1 MASGLIDA
9 FFVPEPIL
17 LEQGHGFALFG
28 LEHRVVL
35 GICLVCAGL
44 LARRYTRLPR
54 GLAWGRPRRR
64 MLLVLAV
71 VPLALLASRD
81 VALVALGLL
90 SPIFWP
96 LHICNF
102 CEYLA
107 LAFALTCDCPSAYLV
122 GELFFAW
129 SATGALSAL
138 LFPGW
143 SYCPLWTYAS
153 LGGFAEHTLL
163 LVMVWA
169 PVLGGDFV
177 PSARHLWIPLVA
189 AIVGGAL
196 FRPFNAAF
204 DTNFFFVAHPLVD
217 TPFEWLS
224 NVWGDPGYLVPYL
237 LLSWLLWVGWYM
249 LAAHISRRGTGRL
262 ARMGSRTRG
271 GTIRP

>member
-1 MASGLIDA
+1 MVLGLLDA

-17 LEQGHGFALFG
+17 LERGHGFALFG
-28 LEHRVVL
+28 PGHCVML

-44 LARRYTRLPR
+44 LVRRYTRLPT

-71 VPLALLASRD
+71 IPLALLASRD
-81 VALVALGLL
+81 VVSAALGLL
-90 SPIFWP
+90 SPVFWP

-107 LAFALTCDCPSAYLV
+107 LAFVLACDCPSAYLV

-138 LFPGW
+138 LVPGW

-177 PSARHLWIPLVA
+177 PDRRHLWIPLVV

-196 FRPFNAAF
+196 FRPFNAACG
-204 DTNFFFVAHPLVD
+204 TNFFFVTYPLAN

-224 NVWGDPGYLVPYL
+224 DTWGNPGYLVPYL
-237 LLSWLLWVGWYM
+237 LLSCLLWVGWYA
-249 LAAHISRRGTGRL
+249 LAAHVGRRDTGRL
-262 ARMGSRTRG
+262 ARMGSRARG
-271 GTIRP
+271 STIRP